1 MDWFIIIGII
11 IIYYC
16 WNAGIN
22 VNNIKDTF
30 FGLLLFYFT
39 YLNYNEES
47 MTVKIIKRILSNSP
61 FF

>member
-1 MDWFIIIGII
+1 MDWFIIIGLI